1 MDVNKSSPPAQ
12 SADVTAE
19 RAAAAN
25 FLARRAR
32 FHPAEALPWVLAI
45 AAYFAFPNQMIL
57 GGQTLIMI
65 LFALSLD
72 LILGFAGI
80 VTLGHAAYFGL
91 GAYAAALL
99 ITDFGWNEPISGL
112 VCAAVVAAIG
122 GFLSGLILLR
132 YRGLT
137 LLVLTL
143 STTIMLQQLGN
154 LFRDL
159 TGGYDGIPGV
169 NIAPLFGRFQYDLY
183 GHTYYL
189 YCLGVLLIS
198 FYVVR
203 RIVYSPFGQA
213 LVGIRENVARMH
225 ALGSPVHWR
234 LVVAYTISA
243 AFAGIAGA
251 LFAQTNT
258 LVTLGVFDFDQ
269 SAAVLMM
276 LILGGAGWLY
286 GAFVGAALYMVL
298 QNELAKISP
307 TFWQFGIGLLLVAV
321 VLLVRRGSLGKLAIL
336 RRYLPL
342 GAGQ

>member
-1 MDVNKSSPPAQ
+1 MDTSSEPTLPAG
-12 SADVTAE
+12 SEIAV
-19 RAAAAN
+19 
-25 FLARRAR
+25 LRAR
-32 FHPAEALPWVLAI
+32 AISFLERRDRFRIAETLPWILAI
-45 AAYFAFPNQMIL
+45 AAYFIFPTHMIL
-57 GGQTLIMI
+57 GGQTLIMV

-72 LILGFAGI
+72 LILGYAGI
-80 VTLGHAAYFGL
+80 VTLGHAAYFGV

-99 ITDFGWNEPISGL
+99 ITDLGWSEPISGL
-112 VCAAVVAAIG
+112 VCAAILAACA

-132 YRGLT
+132 YRGLA

-154 LFRDL
+154 LFRDF

-169 NIAPLFGRFQYDLY
+169 NISPLFGRFDYDLY
-183 GHTYYL
+183 GHTYLL
-189 YCLGVLLIS
+189 YCLGVVFVA

-225 ALGSPVHWR
+225 RLGSPVDWR
-234 LVVAYTISA
+234 LVLAYTISA

-286 GAFVGAALYMVL
+286 GAFIGAA
-298 QNELAKISP
+298 
-307 TFWQFGIGLLLVAV
+307 
-321 VLLVRRGSLGKLAIL
+321 
-336 RRYLPL
+336 
-342 GAGQ
+342 